1 MTRETDKNLIP
12 NNERTPEEVRENA
25 RKGGIKSGEV
35 RREKKRM
42 KEMLEMLLE
51 KELTNSNGE
60 KATTL
65 EAMMTACIK
74 KALKGD
80 IKANEFIRDTTGQKP
95 QDKMQIEIDRPI
107 IYDDVPKGEK

>member
-1 MTRETDKNLIP
+1 MTKETDNNLIKI
-12 NNERTPEEVRENA
+12 RTTEEAREKGRN
-25 RKGGIKSGEV
+25 GGIKSGEV

-51 KELTNSNGE
+51 KELSNSKGE
-60 KATTL
+60 KTTTL

-80 IKANEFIRDTTGQKP
+80 IKANEFIRDTIGQKP
-95 QDKMQIEIDRPI
+95 KEQMQIEVDRPI
-107 IYDDVPKGEK
+107 IYDDVPKEVKC